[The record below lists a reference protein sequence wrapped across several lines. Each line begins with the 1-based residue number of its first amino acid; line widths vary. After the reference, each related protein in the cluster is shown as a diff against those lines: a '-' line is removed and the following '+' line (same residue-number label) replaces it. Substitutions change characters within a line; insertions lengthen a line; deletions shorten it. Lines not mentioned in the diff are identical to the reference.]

1 MAETGFLQREYFH
14 VPMWGWIVGAVGVVF
29 LIMKYKGGTAASSA
43 TTPTPASTVNGNNGD
58 GQTPNIFFLPNGT
71 YNTPSP
77 PNVSVTINRL
87 PGGGPSTG
95 IHSPGSP
102 PPAPPTPPV
111 ITPPLTPAGPQY
123 QYVTVQKW
131 PGVSQNG
138 LAEWDTTL
146 WGIANHFGKTV
157 DELASL
163 NGIGNPNLIYA
174 GQQIKVPV

>member
-1 MAETGFLQREYFH
+1 MAEGGFLQREYLH

-29 LIMKYKGGTAASSA
+29 LVMKFKGGAAASAA
-43 TTPTPASTVNGNNGD
+43 TTPTASTAANGNNGNA
-58 GQTPNIFFLPNGT
+58 QPPNIFFLPNGT

-77 PNVSVTINRL
+77 PSVNVTINRL
-87 PGGGPSTG
+87 PGQGPSTG
-95 IHSPGSP
+95 IHPIGLP
-102 PPAPPTPPV
+102 PTPIAPINTPAPPS
-111 ITPPLTPAGPQY
+111 TPAQPQY

-131 PGVSQNG
+131 PGVSSNG

-157 DELASL
+157 GDLATL
-163 NGIGNPNLIYA
+163 NGINNPNLIYP